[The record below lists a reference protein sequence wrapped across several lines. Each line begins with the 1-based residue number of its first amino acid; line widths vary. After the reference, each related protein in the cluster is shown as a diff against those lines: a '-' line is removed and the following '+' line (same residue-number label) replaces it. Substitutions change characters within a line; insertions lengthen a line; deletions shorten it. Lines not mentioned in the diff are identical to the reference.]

1 MEILSPKLN
10 SFGSLSKTTKA
21 ISSKVAYPFD
31 QNSNYNKENVIESIR
46 KEKNNARTEENSSYQ
61 TRARSLERRNQNQA
75 QGSYG
80 YNRTEHTGNSSS
92 LAAQFGNFF
101 NSPKNLDGDFFKNQ
115 MQEKDSYRAK
125 HLSRGLKTSFSKQ
138 DEKSSQSISNDQYL
152 QSKIDQIINSSL
164 SIKERSSK
172 NTSSAAKPLSSTTNF
187 EERSSEKLTLYT
199 RLLNDMRTAT
209 PKSKELANQ
218 DQQFGSSSS
227 KHSTMN
233 ASGDYYGRN
242 ATVDAKKP
250 YLDLKLSSV
259 DFDTN
264 MKADPKTTKSHQRLS
279 FSQKRVERSEENI
292 KPERVDQQQ
301 QDPRKSDNNYQKQE
315 RLSLSRTLTVNTQN
329 VASEPQFIKHPVTTK
344 NPKGGLRNN
353 DNQGLYESL
362 SNLKKSLERPLNS
375 SIHKSSNAPAYNNFF
390 GNNNEPKEAKEHR
403 EQREPR
409 EMRESA
415 KDSKAIFK
423 SATPKANTVTSSE
436 VKNIL
441 QSFRNVLQKENTSG
455 KSQHTA
461 GDEKQN
467 SSMNKRTLD
476 DEAYQNYLKEGAYRN
491 EEKANPAPSSS
502 YHQRPP
508 SSSKSSKYRESSLN
522 LNRKPEEKLSTSHSS
537 QNTEKERLH
546 TQQPQTQ
553 PQRSLKDFITQV
565 NSTDSLPIKAKLDL
579 TNERQSYSNLHNH
592 PQSTKNSAPRANT
605 NPTEKYLSISNTN
618 TVNIGTM
625 GKPSNTTT
633 NSSVAQESKSFS
645 FNSSLI
651 NKHSSRMAANMV
663 EEKNTPAAA
672 TVKKEV
678 QKVAASICQY
688 YMAGIDRYLRNNVN
702 YETDYF
708 AKIYKEHF
716 LQGYQAINFCKYLKA
731 VDPAELAK
739 KKVYLPKKETHK
751 DKKTIIF
758 DLDETL
764 IHCNENAN
772 IPSDVVLPIR
782 FPHGDIIEAGINVRP
797 YAIEALEELSKHF
810 EIIVFTASHSCYANV
825 VLDHLDPQN
834 KYIHHRLFRE
844 SCVTTEEGLYIKDLR
859 IFANR
864 NLKDLVI
871 VDNAMYSFGYQL
883 ENGIP
888 IIPFYY
894 HKSDKELKTLV
905 PYLKS
910 LYHVRDVRD
919 INIKSFKLHSF
930 AQHDSHEE
938 LLRRLFE

>member
-21 ISSKVAYPFD
+21 VSSKGAYPFE
-31 QNSNYNKENVIESIR
+31 QNSNYNKENVIDSIR
-46 KEKNNARTEENSSYQ
+46 KEKNSVRAEDNSSYQ
-61 TRARSLERRNQNQA
+61 TRARSLERRNQNQL
-75 QGSYG
+75 QGSYS

-101 NSPKNLDGDFFKNQ
+101 NSPKNVDGDFFKNQ
-115 MQEKDSYRAK
+115 IQEKDSYRAK

-164 SIKERSSK
+164 SMKERSSK
-172 NTSSAAKPLSSTTNF
+172 NTSSAAKPHSSTTNF

-209 PKSKELANQ
+209 PKSKELVNQ

-233 ASGDYYGRN
+233 ASSEYYSRN
-242 ATVDAKKP
+242 AEAKKP

-264 MKADPKTTKSHQRLS
+264 VKGDPKTTKSHQRLS
-279 FSQKRVERSEENI
+279 FSQKRVERSEENV
-292 KPERVDQQQ
+292 KPERADQQ
-301 QDPRKSDNNYQKQE
+301 QDPRKSDYQKQE

-344 NPKGGLRNN
+344 NPKGGLRQHN
-353 DNQGLYESL
+353 DNQGIYESL

-375 SIHKSSNAPAYNNFF
+375 SIHKSSHNVPSYNNFF
-390 GNNNEPKEAKEHR
+390 GNEPKEAKEHR
-403 EQREPR
+403 EQKESK
-409 EMRESA
+409 ELRESSNA

-423 SATPKANTVTSSE
+423 SSTPKANTVTSSE

-441 QSFRNVLQKENTSG
+441 QSFRNVLQKESTPHNNSKNQLTG
-455 KSQHTA
+455 

-476 DEAYQNYLKEGAYRN
+476 DEAYQNYLNQGAQRN
-491 EEKANPAPSSS
+491 EEKQTSS

-522 LNRKPEEKLSTSHSS
+522 LNRRPEEKLSTSHSS
-537 QNTEKERLH
+537 QNTEKP
-546 TQQPQTQ
+546 QQQQQQ

-579 TNERQSYSNLHNH
+579 NVPGNERQSFSNLQGH
-592 PQSTKNSAPRANT
+592 PHSTKNSVPRPNNT
-605 NPTEKYLSISNTN
+605 NDKFLTISNTN
-618 TVNIGTM
+618 TVVNM
-625 GKPSNTTT
+625 GKASSTTT

-651 NKHSSRMAANMV
+651 NKHSSRV
-663 EEKNTPAAA
+663 EEKNVPAANI
-672 TVKKEV
+672 KKEA
-678 QKVAASICQY
+678 QKAAAAICPY
-688 YMAGIDRYLRNNVN
+688 YMAGIDKYLRNNVN
-702 YETDYF
+702 FETDYF

-739 KKVYLPKKETHK
+739 KKVYLPKKESHK

-782 FPHGDIIEAGINVRP
+782 FPHGDVIEAGINVRP

-825 VLDHLDPQN
+825 VLDHLDPHN

-864 NLKDLVI
+864 NLKDMVI
-871 VDNAMYSFGYQL
+871 VDNAMYSFGYQF

-888 IIPFYY
+888 IIPYYY